1 MAEDNKDLILAK
13 IKQTFPNEE
22 TEKIFSIL
30 NNLHELNRERT
41 QLAVLKLSAGNL
53 EKLSQALE
61 VAKND
66 WRDVLA
72 WAEYP
77 EEMQNP
83 TWKMDAGEVKKIRER
98 DRQQYLDWL
107 NS

>member
-1 MAEDNKDLILAK
+1 MAGYDKNLILAK

-22 TEKIFSIL
+22 LEKIFSIL
-30 NNLHELNRERT
+30 NNSSERNDQHT
-41 QLAVLKLSAGNL
+41 QLAVLKLSEGNL
-53 EKLSQALE
+53 ENLYYALE
-61 VAKND
+61 AAKSD

-77 EEMQNP
+77 EEMKND
-83 TWKMDAGEVKKIRER
+83 TWKMDAEEVEKIRER
-98 DRQQYLDWL
+98 DRQQYLNWL